1 VNKLGRP
8 WTFVSPG
15 VSIKPYPSGSLT
27 HPGMSEMLRLIRAN
41 KITPEQVVSV
51 DVGTNRNMPNA
62 LIHHQPTDSLQAK
75 FSMEFCMA
83 VLLLY
88 GRAELQEFTDEIVNR
103 PEVKAMIGRVRF
115 GENPEAEKAGYDK
128 MTTIIKIQ
136 LKDGRVVTGRADFG
150 KGSPANPMTYAEV
163 AEKFTGCAAF
173 AKWSQVQTR
182 AIIEMVSALQDLH
195 DVRDLAL
202 LCRR

>member
-1 VNKLGRP
+1 MSAGLRENFGTMTKPLHAGRAAESGVIAADLADLGWTATDKILEARRGFFQAFGGGFDPTAIVNKLGRP

-88 GRAELQEFTDEIVNR
+88 GRAGLQEFTDEVVNR

-115 GENPEAEKAGYDK
+115 GENPEAE
-128 MTTIIKIQ
+128 
-136 LKDGRVVTGRADFG
+136 
-150 KGSPANPMTYAEV
+150 
-163 AEKFTGCAAF
+163 
-173 AKWSQVQTR
+173 
-182 AIIEMVSALQDLH
+182 
-195 DVRDLAL
+195 
-202 LCRR
+202 